1 MTYLIELIETEDKTT
16 FFVTAKDIHE
26 LNQVTEKLTQT
37 QNLQLGNITTVGDI
51 LTTDEFLNELDEVD
65 PDLNFGNKN

>member
-1 MTYLIELIETEDKTT
+1 MTYLIELFETEDKTS

-26 LNQVTEKLTQT
+26 LNQVTDKLTQT
-37 QNLQLGNITTVGDI
+37 DNLQLGNISTVGDI